1 MKKGI
6 ILSLWWDMYV
16 MNLEYPVIL
25 DNKKVS
31 KDKLVMLKGLMRQ
44 IEEAPIGQRLN
55 NLRINR
61 DDNFSP

>member
-1 MKKGI
+1 
-6 ILSLWWDMYV
+6 

-31 KDKLVMLKGLMRQ
+31 KDKLVMLKGQ

>member
-1 MKKGI
+1 
-6 ILSLWWDMYV
+6 

-55 NLRINR
+55 NLSINR
-61 DDNFSP
+61 DNNFSP